1 MMMNI
6 CIPKERRDSEYRVGL
21 TPAGVHLLTKSGHKC
36 YIEHEAGIGSG
47 FSDYDYQQAGGLIV
61 YSGEEIY
68 GRADLLL
75 KVSRP
80 IKEEFHWMREGQ
92 TIMGFLHLIAG
103 RAEKTKI
110 LLEKKITAIGYEI
123 IQNDDGSLPVLIPM
137 SQVGGRMVPQIA
149 AKMLQNNS
157 GGKGIL
163 LGGVPGVP
171 PAEVAILGGGTS
183 GRAAARIFIS
193 MGASVYVLDRNVE
206 KLRELDR
213 EFPGRIVTMVSHS
226 FNLEKICK
234 FADVLVG
241 AVLVP
246 GERSPILINREM
258 VKSMRP
264 RSIIIDIS
272 IDQGGC
278 IETSRPTTH
287 SNPTYLEEGILHYC
301 VPNLTGVIGRT
312 ATHALNNSSW
322 DFIKQ
327 MANTGIETALQENR
341 ALMRG
346 VYTHHG
352 EIKNTSL
359 YNALE
364 GRR

>member
-1 MMMNI
+1 
-6 CIPKERRDSEYRVGL
+6 
-21 TPAGVHLLTKSGHKC
+21 
-36 YIEHEAGIGSG
+36 
-47 FSDYDYQQAGGLIV
+47 
-61 YSGEEIY
+61 
-68 GRADLLL
+68 
-75 KVSRP
+75 
-80 IKEEFHWMREGQ
+80 
-92 TIMGFLHLIAG
+92 
-103 RAEKTKI
+103 
-110 LLEKKITAIGYEI
+110 
-123 IQNDDGSLPVLIPM
+123 
-137 SQVGGRMVPQIA
+137 
-149 AKMLQNNS
+149 
-157 GGKGIL
+157 
-163 LGGVPGVP
+163 
-171 PAEVAILGGGTS
+171 
-183 GRAAARIFIS
+183 
-193 MGASVYVLDRNVE
+193 
-206 KLRELDR
+206 
-213 EFPGRIVTMVSHS
+213 MVSHS